1 MLEPL
6 ITAPRDGLEA
16 ATRLGI
22 AALLG
27 LAVGIER
34 EWSGHASGPTARFA
48 GLRTFLILGIGGGL
62 AGILS
67 AVDRPIES
75 AVLLGGCVALVIA
88 AFVVTMRRPEAEVD
102 GTTEAAALVVL
113 GLALIAGMGQL
124 ALASGAVAVVVLAL
138 GEKQR
143 LHGLVAKVGGPEMRA
158 AARFAVMA
166 LVILP
171 VLPTTPLPFGGE
183 ISPRGLW
190 MLVLLFSAINFA
202 GYLAR
207 QAVGP
212 NRGYGI
218 TGILGGLISSTLI
231 TLQFSRKSRE
241 EPQHAAALA
250 LGTVAACTIL
260 PARIFAVLMVLSAT
274 VAQAALPFLIPP
286 AVVGG
291 IILLLAFKRRHE
303 GGGAADPAAAERS
316 PLQLAGSIRMAL
328 LFWVALV
335 AIAIVQERFGTTGVY
350 TSAVLL
356 GLTDMDALTVAMA
369 RLGAK
374 GDLTRVAAMG
384 VGVGLISNTAFKLT
398 LGLALGSPGY
408 RRWLLL
414 GLGAMGGAVGV
425 GWLV

>member
-34 EWSGHASGPTARFA
+34 QWSGHASGPTARFA

-75 AVLLGGCVALVIA
+75 AVLLGGAVALVIA

-113 GLALIAGMGQL
+113 GLALVAGMGQL
-124 ALASGAVAVVVLAL
+124 ALASGAVAVVVLVL

-143 LHGLVAKVGGPEMRA
+143 LHGMVAKVGAAELQA

-171 VLPTTPLPFGGE
+171 VLPTTPLPFGGD
-183 ISPRGLW
+183 ISPRSLW

-207 QAVGP
+207 QAVGA

-218 TGILGGLISSTLI
+218 TGVLGGLISSTLI

-250 LGTVAACTIL
+250 FGTVAACTVL
-260 PARIFAVLMVLSAT
+260 PVRIIGVLMVLSAT

-286 AVVGG
+286 IMVGG
-291 IILLLAFKRRHE
+291 VILLLAFRRRHE
-303 GGGAADPAAAERS
+303 GGATAGDAAVERS
-316 PLQLAGSIRMAL
+316 PLHVVASIRMAL

-335 AIAIVQERFGTTGVY
+335 ALGYVQARFGTTGVY

-369 RLGAK
+369 RLGNG
-374 GDLTRVAAMG
+374 GDMSAIAATGVA
-384 VGVGLISNTAFKLT
+384 VGVLSNTAFKLT
-398 LGLALGSPGY
+398 LGLVLGSPGY
-408 RRWLLL
+408 RRWLLV
-414 GLGAMGGAVGV
+414 GLAALGGAVGV

>member
-1 MLEPL
+1 VLEPL

-22 AALLG
+22 AGLLG

-34 EWSGHASGPTARFA
+34 QWSGHASGPAARFA

-67 AVDRPIES
+67 AVDRPVES
-75 AVLLGGCVALVIA
+75 TVLLGGCVALVIA

-113 GLALIAGMGQL
+113 GLALVAGMGQL

-143 LHGLVAKVGGPEMRA
+143 LHGLVAKVGAPELQA

-171 VLPTTPLPFGGE
+171 VLPTTPLPFGGD
-183 ISPRGLW
+183 ISPRSLW
-190 MLVLLFSAINFA
+190 ILVLLFSAINFA

-207 QAVGP
+207 EAVGA

-218 TGILGGLISSTLI
+218 TGVLGGLISSTLI

-250 LGTVAACTIL
+250 LGTVAACTVL
-260 PARIFAVLMVLSAT
+260 PARIIGVLMVLSAT
-274 VAQAALPFLIPP
+274 VAEAALPFLVPP
-286 AVVGG
+286 VLVGA
-291 IILLLAFKRRHE
+291 IILLLAFRRRHE
-303 GGGAADPAAAERS
+303 GGGGEAKVEAEKS
-316 PLQLAGSIRMAL
+316 PLRVVASIRMAL

-335 AIAIVQERFGTTGVY
+335 AIGYVQARFGSAGVY
-350 TSAVLL
+350 SSAVLL

-369 RLGAK
+369 RLGAT
-374 GDLTRVAAMG
+374 GDRATLAATG
-384 VGVGLISNTAFKLT
+384 IAIGLLSNTVFKLT
-398 LGLALGSPGY
+398 LGLVLGSAGY
-408 RRWLLL
+408 RRWLLI
-414 GLGAMGGAVGV
+414 GLGALGGAVGV
-425 GWLV
+425 GWVL

>member
-6 ITAPRDGLEA
+6 ITSPQDGPEA
-16 ATRLGI
+16 AIRLGI
-22 AALLG
+22 GALVG

-34 EWSGHASGPTARFA
+34 QWSGHASGPTARFA
-48 GLRTFLILGIGGGL
+48 GLRTFLILGLGGAIAGVLSAAGRSIEAATLL
-62 AGILS
+62 AG
-67 AVDRPIES
+67 
-75 AVLLGGCVALVIA
+75 GVALVVA

-113 GLALIAGMGQL
+113 GLALLAGMGQL
-124 ALASGAVAVVVLAL
+124 ALAGGGTAIVVLVL
-138 GEKQR
+138 GEKRR
-143 LHGLVAKVGGPEMRA
+143 LHGLVARVGAAEMQA

-183 ISPRGLW
+183 ISPRSLW

-212 NRGYGI
+212 HRGYGI

-250 LGTVAACTIL
+250 LGTVAACTVL
-260 PARIFAVLMVLSAT
+260 PARIIGVLMVLSTA
-274 VAQAALPFLIPP
+274 VAQAALPFLVPP
-286 AVVGG
+286 VMVGA
-291 IILLLAFKRRHE
+291 IILLLAFRRRHE
-303 GGGAADPAAAERS
+303 GGTPEGAAAVERS
-316 PLQLAGSIRMAL
+316 PLHVAASIRMAL
-328 LFWVALV
+328 LFWVALL
-335 AIAIVQERFGTTGVY
+335 AIGAVQARFGTTGVY

-369 RLGAK
+369 RLGGSGTAASI
-374 GDLTRVAAMG
+374 AAMG
-384 VGVGLISNTAFKLT
+384 VAVGLISNTVFKLT
-398 LGLALGSPGY
+398 LGLVLGSAGY
-408 RRWLLL
+408 RRWLLV
-414 GLGAMGGAVGV
+414 GLGALGGAVGV